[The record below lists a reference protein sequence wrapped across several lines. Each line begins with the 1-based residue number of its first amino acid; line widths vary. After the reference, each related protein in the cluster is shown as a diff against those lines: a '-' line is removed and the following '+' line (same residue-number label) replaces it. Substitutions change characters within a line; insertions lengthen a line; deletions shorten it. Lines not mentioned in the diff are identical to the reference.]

1 MPISRALVTGGAGLI
16 GSHVVDQ
23 LLEQPLTQVVVLDN
37 FSRGRLQNLGAAAE
51 DARLTIVNGDVRDR
65 AALARAMDGVEVV
78 FHQAALRLTQCA
90 SEPRLALEVMVEGT
104 YNVLEAAV
112 AAGARKVVAASS
124 ASVYGAATRF
134 PTPEDHPLYH
144 NRTLYGAAKAFNEML
159 MRSLHTM
166 HGLNYVALRYF
177 NVYGP
182 RMDIY
187 GAYTEVLVRWMARIT
202 AGLPPL
208 ILGDGRQTMD
218 FVYVEDV
225 ARANLLA
232 AEAEITDAI
241 FNVGSGAE
249 TSLVELAQALLR
261 VMGSGLQPEFGPA
274 RAVADVPRRLA
285 DTRQARERLG
295 FEARVPLEAGLRR
308 LVDWWRAQ
316 DLGSHD
322 LGAQHPGGQD
332 LGGQDLAAETL
343 DMEAGDGAAHPDQ
356 QTLA

>member
-1 MPISRALVTGGAGLI
+1 MSISRALVTGGAGLI
-16 GSHVVDQ
+16 GSHLVDQ
-23 LLEQPLTQVVVLDN
+23 LLAQPVTEVVVFDN
-37 FSRGRLQNLGAAAE
+37 FSRGRLQNLPAG
-51 DARLTIVNGDVRDR
+51 DARLTIIHGDVRDR
-65 AALARAMDGVEVV
+65 AALARAMTGVDVV
-78 FHQAALRLTQCA
+78 FHQAAVRITQCA
-90 SEPRLALEVMVEGT
+90 SEPRLALAVMVDGT

-134 PTPEDHPLYH
+134 PTPEDQPLYH
-144 NRTLYGAAKAFNEML
+144 NHTLYGAAKAFNEML
-159 MRSLHTM
+159 LRSLHAM

-187 GAYTEVLVRWMARIT
+187 GAYTEVLVRWMARIA
-202 AGLPPL
+202 AGRPPL

-232 AEAEITDAI
+232 AGAEVTDAI

-249 TSLVELAQALLR
+249 TSLAELAQALLR
-261 VMGSGLQPEFGPA
+261 VMGSRLQPEFGPA

-285 DTRQARERLG
+285 DTRQARARLG

-308 LVDWWRAQ
+308 LVEWWRAQ
-316 DLGSHD
+316 DLTSQS
-322 LGAQHPGGQD
+322 LPGQD
-332 LGGQDLAAETL
+332 LGGQELAPENIAV
-343 DMEAGDGAAHPDQ
+343 EASDGAAHPDH